1 MFVKE
6 CRTQMCYVNTG
17 SRFILVSL
25 LRIPIYT
32 VIALIYYLL
41 CKESQILFFPILQ
54 ANKREREKEEG
65 ERMRER
71 EKDWKSIIFR
81 ERFFYKTVWLRFSPS
96 LSVKY

>member
-6 CRTQMCYVNTG
+6 CRKQMCYVNTG

-54 ANKREREKEEG
+54 ANKRERERRAREKE
-65 ERMRER
+65 RER
-71 EKDWKSIIFR
+71 KRLEEYNFSRKIF
-81 ERFFYKTVWLRFSPS
+81 L
-96 LSVKY
+96 